1 MCFLFVSFKW
11 NPMIHLYAN
20 INISYL
26 LFEAYPI
33 HPPEKEEDPWKVD
46 FQEDCGYKTKLA
58 GGVYSVY
65 KNEEDLANNK
75 PINYEVNTISQIKQE
90 QSSL

>member
-1 MCFLFVSFKW
+1 MC
-11 NPMIHLYAN
+11 A
-20 INISYL
+20 NISYL

-46 FQEDCGYKTKLA
+46 FKEDCGYKTKLTA
-58 GGVYSVY
+58 GVYSVY

-75 PINYEVNTISQIKQE
+75 PINYEVKSKDHRSIQ
-90 QSSL
+90 

>member
-1 MCFLFVSFKW
+1 MC
-11 NPMIHLYAN
+11 A
-20 INISYL
+20 NISYL

-46 FQEDCGYKTKLA
+46 FKEDCGYKTKLA

-75 PINYEVNTISQIKQE
+75 PINYEVNKISQINHGIYV
-90 QSSL
+90 